1 MEVYLE
7 LILAPIKDLPILER
21 PREKAMR
28 YGVESLSDVELLAI
42 IIGSG
47 TKDHSALD
55 IAQKIIT
62 NKKGLSNVFHS
73 PYQDF
78 LIYQGVNKTSAIKLA
93 STFELGKRYQIG
105 KAENEDSIV
114 DSTMIYQKYAPQLI
128 SQAQEKIVIITLNR
142 QKKIVQERVLS
153 IGSEN
158 NVSCSIRDILRILVL
173 NKGTYFYLVHNHPGN
188 SMEPSQQDI
197 AFTSSIISEAKRI
210 GFNLID
216 HLIIGDE
223 GAYSFKTN
231 GLLPKNK

>member
-1 MEVYLE
+1 ME
-7 LILAPIKDLPILER
+7 LILAPIKDLPFLER

-28 YGVESLSDVELLAI
+28 YGVEFLSDVELLAI

-47 TKDHSALD
+47 TKGHSALE
-55 IAQKIIT
+55 IAQKIIAD
-62 NKKGLSNVFHS
+62 KKGLSNVFHC

-78 LIYQGVNKTSAIKLA
+78 IIYQGVNKTSAIKLSA
-93 STFELGKRYQIG
+93 TFELGKRFQIG
-105 KAENEDSIV
+105 KAESEDSIV
-114 DSTMIYQKYAPQLI
+114 DSSMIYLKYAPQLI
-128 SQAQEKIVIITLNR
+128 SQVQEKIVIVTLNR
-142 QKKIVQERVLS
+142 HKKIVQEQVLS

-158 NVSCSIRDILRILVL
+158 NVACSIRDILRILVL

-216 HLIIGDE
+216 HLIIGDG

-231 GLLPKNK
+231 GLLPENK

>member
-28 YGVESLSDVELLAI
+28 YGVESLSNVELLAV

-62 NKKGLSNVFHS
+62 DKKGLSNVFHC

-78 LIYQGVNKTSAIKLA
+78 IIYQGVNKTSAIKLSA
-93 STFELGKRYQIG
+93 TFELGKRYQIG
-105 KAENEDSIV
+105 KAESEDAVV
-114 DSTMIYQKYAPQLI
+114 DSSMIYLKYAPQLI
-128 SQAQEKIVIITLNR
+128 NQPQEKIVIVTLNR
-142 QKKIVQERVLS
+142 QKKITHEHVLS

-158 NVSCSIRDILRILVL
+158 NVACSIRDILRIMVL
-173 NKGTYFYLVHNHPGN
+173 NKGTYFYLIHNHPGN
-188 SMEPSQQDI
+188 NMDPSQQDI
-197 AFTSSIISEAKRI
+197 AFTSSIINEAKRI

-216 HLIIGDE
+216 HLIIGDG
-223 GAYSFKTN
+223 GAYSFRTN
-231 GLLPKNK
+231 GLLPENK

>member
-1 MEVYLE
+1 
-7 LILAPIKDLPILER
+7 LAPIKDLPVLER

-55 IAQKIIT
+55 IAQKIISD
-62 NKKGLSNVFHS
+62 KKGLSNVFNC

-78 LIYQGVNKTSAIKLA
+78 IIFQGVNKTSAIKLSA
-93 STFELGKRYQIG
+93 TFELGKRFQIG

-114 DSTMIYQKYAPQLI
+114 DSSMIYQKYAPQLI
-128 SQAQEKIVIITLNR
+128 GQSQEKIVIITLNR
-142 QKKIVQERVLS
+142 QKKIVQERILS

-216 HLIIGDE
+216 HLIIGDG

-231 GLLPKNK
+231 GLLPENK